1 MQVQSLSQERPLEKG
16 SAIHFSILAWR
27 IPGTG
32 EPCGLQS
39 IESQRVRHAWS
50 ILAQLIAHTHVTLPH
65 NALTSHASKVM
76 LKILQARLQQD
87 VNWELS
93 DVQAG
98 FRKGRGNRDQ
108 IANIHWI
115 IVKSKGIPEKKKK
128 STAASLS
135 TLKPLT
141 L

>member
-128 STAASLS
+128 NL
-135 TLKPLT
+135 LL
-141 L
+141 LHCLH